1 MKKCKENPQVLRQEL
16 DSVVKHYKKEHD
28 NCLDTSRC
36 KTDKNYEQSR
46 TVITKPKVEK
56 MLENAIKSSLIY
68 KSPENFSVSRSTS
81 YVESFNNV
89 MNIFQDKRIAFSDIQ
104 YNMKSQI
111 AVLHWNENVDREFT
125 SIWNPRTNRAPR
137 QTKEKNYKAMRSK
150 YRKNIWNLYMRSMF
164 EVRPRRR

>member
-1 MKKCKENPQVLRQEL
+1 
-16 DSVVKHYKKEHD
+16 
-28 NCLDTSRC
+28 
-36 KTDKNYEQSR
+36 
-46 TVITKPKVEK
+46 
-56 MLENAIKSSLIY
+56 
-68 KSPENFSVSRSTS
+68 
-81 YVESFNNV
+81 

-164 EVRPRRR
+164 EKASGKREQVKFGARNQTTAEARSNSEVINLNILG